1 MAGDRTLPAD
11 VAALAVQAMAAR
23 KATSGGPVAPA
34 RREIRG
40 VILGM
45 TGLLGKQ
52 KDEDAYIRALL
63 MVDGVTSVTVDRV
76 RAALALA
83 AVAALAAAAAALAPV
98 AAALCSGGCF
108 GCGG

>member
-1 MAGDRTLPAD
+1 MAEDRTLPAD
-11 VAALAVQAMAAR
+11 VTALAAQAITAL
-23 KATSGGPVAPA
+23 KATSGAATAPA
-34 RREIRG
+34 RKEIRG

-76 RAALALA
+76 RPQRSGAGYIRAATPLEKS
-83 AVAALAAAAAALAPV
+83 
-98 AAALCSGGCF
+98 CDTRGRS
-108 GCGG
+108 